1 MSLHKV
7 LLDTNLY
14 IGWLNRG
21 LYPELV
27 VGSGLVRYLAAVV
40 AMELRVG
47 ARTLPAR
54 RALDKLLRGYH
65 TSSRVV
71 VPSAELYD
79 EAGRVL
85 RKLHEAG
92 HEIRRA
98 SLVND
103 VLIALCARSVGAT
116 LFTGD
121 EDHRVIQGAV
131 GNGLQLVAVAT
142 TPS

>member
-1 MSLHKV
+1 VNLRRV

-14 IGWLNRG
+14 MGWLNRG
-21 LYPELV
+21 LYPELM
-27 VGSGLVRYLAAVV
+27 VGPGLVRYLAAVV
-40 AMELRVG
+40 AMELRIG

-54 RALDKLLRGYH
+54 RALDKLLRAYH
-65 TSSRVV
+65 ASRRIV
-71 VPSAELYD
+71 VPSATLYD

-85 RKLHEAG
+85 RKLHECG
-92 HEIRRA
+92 REIRRA

-121 EDHRVIQGAV
+121 EDHRVIQDVV
-131 GNGLQLVAVAT
+131 GHSLEIVRVA
-142 TPS
+142 SS